1 MLKTILSL
9 AKLADFKAYRL
20 LCTTCVEVSN
30 FEEVKD
36 LAEAQIDP
44 ANLAR
49 MVLITRFI
57 KVFQQ
62 ATILFVNN
70 HNKSKDSITKSVD
83 ESAYSQMIE
92 DFTKNVLRS
101 RETVFLMRMVPHL
114 IHSGFISQKTKEAV
128 IASFERLVN
137 EHAARENKIKVEHA
151 EGDQAD

>member
-9 AKLADFKAYRL
+9 AKLEEFKAYRL
-20 LCTTCVEVSN
+20 LSTTSVDVSN

-36 LAEAQIDP
+36 LTDAQIDP

-49 MVLITRFI
+49 LVLITRFI

-62 ATILFVNN
+62 ATNLYVSRQNR
-70 HNKSKDSITKSVD
+70 SKDSITKSVD
-83 ESAYSQMIE
+83 ESAYSKMIE

-114 IHSGFISQKTKEAV
+114 IHSGFISQKTKEAM
-128 IASFERLVN
+128 IASFDRLVN
-137 EHAARENKIKVEHA
+137 EHASRENKIKVENA
-151 EGDQAD
+151 EEDQTN

>member
-9 AKLADFKAYRL
+9 AKLEEFKAYRL
-20 LCTTCVEVSN
+20 LSTTSVDVSN

-49 MVLITRFI
+49 LVLITRFI

-62 ATILFVNN
+62 ATNFYVSRQNR
-70 HNKSKDSITKSVD
+70 SKDSITKSVD
-83 ESAYSQMIE
+83 ESAYSKMIE

-101 RETVFLMRMVPHL
+101 RETVFLMRIVPHL
-114 IHSGFISQKTKEAV
+114 IHSGFISQKTKEAM
-128 IASFERLVN
+128 IASFDRLVN
-137 EHAARENKIKVEHA
+137 DHASRENKIKVEDA
-151 EGDQAD
+151 EVDTAC